1 MCWLKPSPELHRLSP
16 FTVTREIR
24 LSPKM
29 IVNAL
34 IVLTVATTVYA
45 KKQPKIEAFFQGE

>member
-1 MCWLKPSPELHRLSP
+1 MCWLKPSPELHRLSS